1 MASDVKLDTRLI
13 RKLREDKGWSQE
25 HLAAV
30 SGLSV
35 RTIQRLE
42 AEGNASLESRSAITL
57 ALGVEPLALDEAM
70 RSPVVELPPTLT
82 VDVIKARPAIDLFKV
97 AQLIAL
103 VVGLMIAMGY
113 VVGRD
118 LAKRDNQIN
127 ASCKANPADCRR

>member
-1 MASDVKLDTRLI
+1 MASDVKLDARLI

-42 AEGNASLESRSAITL
+42 AEGNASLESRSAVAI
-57 ALGVEPLALDEAM
+57 ALGVEPLALDEVM
-70 RSPVVELPPTLT
+70 KSPAVELPPTLT
-82 VDVIKARPAIDLFKV
+82 VDVIKARPAADLFKIV
-97 AQLIAL
+97 QLIAL
-103 VVGLMIAMGY
+103 VVVLMIAMGY

>member
-70 RSPVVELPPTLT
+70 KSPAVELPPTLT
-82 VDVIKARPAIDLFKV
+82 VDVIKARPAADLFKIV
-97 AQLIAL
+97 QLIAL
-103 VVGLMIAMGY
+103 VVVLMIAMGY

>member
-25 HLAAV
+25 HLAVV

-42 AEGNASLESRSAITL
+42 AEGNASLESRSAIAI

-70 RSPVVELPPTLT
+70 KSSAVEPPPTLT
-82 VDVIKARPAIDLFKV
+82 ADAIKARPATDPFKL
-97 AQLIAL
+97 AQLIVL
-103 VVGLMIAMGY
+103 VVVFMIAMGY
-113 VVGRD
+113 VVGKD

-127 ASCKANPADCRR
+127 AACKANPADCRR